1 MSAAGGRPAPVSV
14 RGTSRDE
21 VARRVG
27 SLAQVA
33 RVEQVVEA
41 DGPARGARRLRLVT
55 GGGLE
60 LDVLPDRALDL
71 GRLTVHGVP
80 LAWVA
85 PAGFSAPG
93 LYRADDFGTS
103 FGGGLLVTCGLDH
116 VGSPVVD
123 GGRRFP
129 QHGRLTSVP
138 ASVERAAVVGDELVV
153 EGVVRQATLHEEHLV
168 LRRRIRAGLGSTWF
182 TVEDTVTNE
191 GWRPEPHL
199 VLYHANL
206 GWPLVSEAAELDVSS
221 LRVEPDGPDAV
232 GDAWRDIVA
241 PEAGYRQRVHRHDLA
256 PGTGRATVS
265 NPELGL
271 RLTLSFPT
279 ATLPVLYQWKM
290 FAPGQNVLGLEPA
303 NAPAIQ
309 GRVAARE
316 AGTLP
321 VLAPGE
327 SVSYRLRFDVD
338 RLPAGPLPL
347 PGPLPVER
355 RSSTVPPLHT

>member
-1 MSAAGGRPAPVSV
+1 MRIAGL
-14 RGTSRDE
+14 TRDE
-21 VARRVG
+21 VGRRVG

-33 RVEQVVEA
+33 GVEQLVEA

-71 GRLTVHGVP
+71 GALTVHGVQ
-80 LAWVA
+80 LAWLA

-129 QHGRLTSVP
+129 QHGRLTSLP
-138 ASVERAAVVGDELVV
+138 ASLERAAVVGDELVV
-153 EGVVRQATLHEEHLV
+153 EGVVRQAALHEEHLV
-168 LRRRIRAGLGSTWF
+168 LRRRIRAGLGSTWV

-206 GWPLVSEAAELDVSS
+206 GWPLVSEAAALDVSS
-221 LRVEPDGPDAV
+221 ERVEPDGPDAV
-232 GDAWRDIVA
+232 GDPWREVSA
-241 PEAGYRQRVHRHDLA
+241 PEPGYRQRVHRHDLA
-256 PGTGRATVS
+256 PGTGRAVVS
-265 NPELGL
+265 NPALGL
-271 RLTLSFPT
+271 RLTLTFPT

-309 GRVAARE
+309 GRAAARE

-327 SVSYRLRFDVD
+327 SVSYSLRFDVD
-338 RLPAGPLPL
+338 RIQAEG
-347 PGPLPVER
+347 
-355 RSSTVPPLHT
+355 RSPTAPPYRT